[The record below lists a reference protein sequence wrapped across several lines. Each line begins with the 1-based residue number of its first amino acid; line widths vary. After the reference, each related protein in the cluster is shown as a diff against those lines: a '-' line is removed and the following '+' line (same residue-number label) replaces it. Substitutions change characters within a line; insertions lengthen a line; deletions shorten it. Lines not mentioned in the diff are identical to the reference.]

1 MQLLKIF
8 SWMGYI
14 AGAICLMALLAEEN
28 MSFLAPAI
36 GAIASGAIFAALDIV
51 IIELKG
57 IRSAIS
63 GESIEQARETKVDT
77 IAPDAAPAP
86 TRSIQEIDAD
96 IKRMKDRLKP

>member
-1 MQLLKIF
+1 MQMLKIF

-14 AGAICLMALLAEEN
+14 AGAICLMALFAKGD

-36 GAIASGAIFAALDIV
+36 GAIASGAIFAALDMVIV
-51 IIELKG
+51 ELKG

-63 GESIEQARETKVDT
+63 GEPVEKAWETKVNT
-77 IAPDAAPAP
+77 IDPDAAPAP

-96 IKRMKDRLKP
+96 IKRMKDRLKT